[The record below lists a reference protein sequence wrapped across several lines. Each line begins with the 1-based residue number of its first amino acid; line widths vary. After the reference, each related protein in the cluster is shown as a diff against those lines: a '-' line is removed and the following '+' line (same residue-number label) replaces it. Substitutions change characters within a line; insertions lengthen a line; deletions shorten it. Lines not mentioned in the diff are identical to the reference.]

1 MKADLYT
8 DYAGK
13 RLESELQR
21 RVSHRGVYEAK
32 LWEAMDYSLT
42 AGGKRLRPLFTLLGA
57 ACVTGKAM
65 EEQTEEVLPFA
76 CALEMIHTY
85 SLIHDDLPAM
95 DNDDYRRG
103 RLTNHKV
110 FGEGMAVLAGDG
122 LLNLAF
128 ETLMEALQQRY
139 SPERLKAAAVI
150 ARSAGAYGM
159 VGGQA
164 ADILAEKQLAT
175 MDHLKYIEAHKTGA
189 ILEAAF
195 LAGPLA
201 VGAGEREE
209 RILSEAG
216 RAFGQAFQIEDDI
229 LDVEGS
235 AEELGKSVGKDNRDS
250 KVTFVTLY
258 GLEEAKRMASS
269 LTEEAAGQILRLD
282 NEYASYL
289 AQWVRDL
296 LTRRS

>member
-57 ACVTGKAM
+57 ACVTGKAT

-128 ETLMEALQQRY
+128 ETLMEALQQKY

>member
-1 MKADLYT
+1 MRADAYVA
-8 DYAGK
+8 YARE
-13 RLESELQR
+13 RLEAELR
-21 RVSHRGVYEAK
+21 NRVSHRGLYEAK
-32 LWEAMDYSLT
+32 LWEAMEYSLT

-57 ACVTGKAM
+57 AAVTGSAG

-128 ETLMEALQQRY
+128 ETLFGALREKY
-139 SPERLKAAAVI
+139 SPERLRAAAAI
-150 ARSAGAYGM
+150 GRAAGSSGM
-159 VGGQA
+159 VAGQA
-164 ADILAEKQLAT
+164 ADILAEQQKAT
-175 MDHLKYIEAHKTGA
+175 MNHLEYIEAHKTGA
-189 ILEAAF
+189 LLEAAF

-201 VGAGEREE
+201 VGAGEKEE
-209 RILSEAG
+209 RLLSEAG
-216 RAFGQAFQIEDDI
+216 RAFGRAFQIEDDI

-235 AEELGKSVGKDNRDS
+235 AEELGKSIGKDDRDR

-258 GLEEAKRMASS
+258 GLDKARQMAAS
-269 LTEEAAGQILRLD
+269 LTEEAADTILLLQ
-282 NEYASYL
+282 NEYAHCL